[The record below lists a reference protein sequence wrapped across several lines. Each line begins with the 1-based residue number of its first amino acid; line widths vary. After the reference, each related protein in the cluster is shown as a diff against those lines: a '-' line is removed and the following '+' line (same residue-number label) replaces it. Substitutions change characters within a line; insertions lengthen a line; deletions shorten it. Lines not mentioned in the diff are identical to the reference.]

1 MAFGA
6 LPAAAVG
13 VQGRR
18 RSRFVVLIVGV
29 CIGLGLVTG
38 AALGKSWLLAVGGIF
53 LLCLGAAV
61 LSAHTRVGL
70 LLMTLPMPMAGAGL
84 SFDGDVTAATELAAL
99 IAAGA
104 VCGWLLC
111 LCWPESPT
119 TARTTGTLPG
129 QTTMV
134 EYGVRLGLAGAVCAG
149 LGFALDLDHKGW
161 ATAACLLVMR
171 PTPEMTKLRGAG
183 RAISVSVGAFAAC
196 VLTAQAVDTAVVAAA
211 VVVALTCLAAL
222 RTSRWYLTGGFTTFI
237 LILLLVYQSPEQAHT
252 RFFERLVETVVGV
265 GIALFF
271 GVALP
276 SMRRQR
282 TESAAS

>member
-18 RSRFVVLIVGV
+18 RSRYVVLIVGV

-38 AALGKSWLLAVGGIF
+38 AALGQTWLLAVGGIF

-70 LLMTLPMPMAGAGL
+70 LLMTLPVPMAGAGL
-84 SFDGDVTAATELAAL
+84 SFDGDATAATELAAL

-119 TARTTGTLPG
+119 TARTAGTLPG
-129 QTTMV
+129 QSAMV
-134 EYGVRLGLAGAVCAG
+134 EYGVRLGLAGAVSAG
-149 LGFALDLDHKGW
+149 RGFALDLDHKGW
-161 ATAACLLVMR
+161 PLPPACWSCG
-171 PTPEMTKLRGAG
+171 PLR
-183 RAISVSVGAFAAC
+183 R
-196 VLTAQAVDTAVVAAA
+196 
-211 VVVALTCLAAL
+211 
-222 RTSRWYLTGGFTTFI
+222 
-237 LILLLVYQSPEQAHT
+237 
-252 RFFERLVETVVGV
+252 
-265 GIALFF
+265 
-271 GVALP
+271 
-276 SMRRQR
+276 
-282 TESAAS
+282 